1 MQWLAE
7 LSVKR
12 NVFAAVII
20 LILCVTGA
28 YSYFQLGVDQFPNID
43 IPVLTITTNM
53 KGASPQEMD
62 TAVTDPIEKAVNT
75 VSGID
80 TLSSTSSEGVSTVTI
95 NFVLDKNIDSAF
107 SDVQSKVN
115 AAEASLPQ
123 DADKP
128 TVEKIDTGASAVY
141 TLALSS
147 PTASM
152 RELSEY
158 ADKTIRPQLESL
170 NGVGQASVVGGTL
183 RQINILID
191 PYKLRSY
198 SLTIID
204 VNNALINQNVE
215 LPGGALE
222 NNGQRVTVR
231 TQGQF
236 ASVAAMRSLVIS
248 QSNGHLVRLAEVAQV
263 EDGSEEATSL
273 ATYNGQPAVL
283 IKIVK
288 QSGSNTVKLVDA
300 VKDRIADIKSSLP
313 VSYHLDTT
321 YDGSTY
327 IRASVK
333 TAEEHLI
340 IGAIF
345 AALIVLIF
353 LKDWRST
360 VIASLA
366 IPASIISTFTLMWM
380 EGFTLNM
387 VSLLAVT
394 LCVGIVIDDAIL
406 VLENIYRFIKEKGY
420 TPKKASIEATR
431 EIGLAVLATTLSLIA
446 VFVPVGFMSG
456 IIGRILKSFGFTMAF
471 AIFISLIVAFTLT
484 PMLASRWL
492 KGRSDEGETKAVL
505 AALEEDSTTDRKGF
519 YHRIEQL
526 YHDVLVWSLK
536 HRWVI
541 VTASVIVFFSTIPL
555 VAVMNKEFAPTD
567 DQSQFAVNA
576 RLPAGTTLRKTSD
589 TLEQIAVEIRKL
601 PDIENTVVTAGADAQ
616 GATYKG
622 TIDVWMQ
629 PISQR
634 RSHMTET
641 QAMQLVHDKILSHYS
656 SDIVASVQA
665 ASIGGGGPAAGIE
678 YTISGPDNAVIID
691 AANKL
696 AAAMRKVNGVADA
709 DSSGADTGPQLQL
722 DIDRTEAG
730 DLGVDASDIATTAQ
744 IAVAGKKV
752 TTIGEGG
759 YRYNVNLRGMPEY
772 RTRQSDLDLY
782 SVPSAKAGVVSV
794 TLSQVV
800 SYKLSDSPTT
810 ISRYARNHS
819 VTISLNVAQGAATSK
834 VQDELVRQFNALGL
848 PSQYHGD
855 YGGMSKNQGE
865 IFTGFIAVLG
875 LAVVFI
881 YLILAAQFESWL
893 HPITVLMV
901 LPLTIPFGLLS
912 TYLMGGSLNL
922 FSMLGILVLFGVVKK
937 NSILQV
943 DHSNQLRA
951 EGMERNEAVLKASRD
966 RLRPILMTTASF
978 VAGMIPLVFSS
989 GEGAGT
995 NHSIGDLIAGGQTL
1009 SLALSLVAIPV
1020 FYTIADDFAVAIA
1033 RWRTNVGRRFSRLQE
1048 VKD

>member
-1 MQWLAE
+1 
-7 LSVKR
+7 
-12 NVFAAVII
+12 
-20 LILCVTGA
+20 
-28 YSYFQLGVDQFPNID
+28 
-43 IPVLTITTNM
+43 M
-53 KGASPQEMD
+53 KGAAPQEMD
-62 TAVTDPIEKAVNT
+62 TAITDPIEKAVNT

-80 TLSSTSSEGVSTVTI
+80 TLSSTSSDGTSTVTI
-95 NFVLDKNIDSAF
+95 NFVLDKDINSAF

-115 AAEASLPQ
+115 DAEAKLPQ

-141 TLALSS
+141 TLALCSS
-147 PTASM
+147 TASM

-158 ADKTIRPQLESL
+158 ADKTIRPQIESL
-170 NGVGQASVVGGTL
+170 NGVGQASIVGGTL
-183 RQINILID
+183 RQINIQVD
-191 PYKLRSY
+191 PYKLRAY
-198 SLTIID
+198 GLTAID
-204 VNNALINQNVE
+204 VNNALTNQNVE

-236 ASVAAMRSLVIS
+236 ATVAAMRSLVVS
-248 QSNGHLVRLAEVAQV
+248 QSNGHLVRLGDVGQV
-263 EDGSEEATSL
+263 EDGSEEATSI

-283 IKIVK
+283 ISIVK

-300 VKDRIADIKSSLP
+300 IKIRVAGIKSSLP
-313 VSYHLDTT
+313 ASYHLDTT

-340 IGAIF
+340 IGALF
-345 AALIVLIF
+345 AALIVLMF

-360 VIASLA
+360 IIASLA
-366 IPASIISTFTLMWM
+366 IPASIISTFTLIWM

-387 VSLLAVT
+387 VSLLSIT

-406 VLENIYRFIKEKGY
+406 VLENIYRFIKEKGFS
-420 TPKKASIEATR
+420 PKKAAIAATK
-431 EIGLAVLATTLSLIA
+431 EIGLAVLATTLSLVA
-446 VFVPVGFMSG
+446 VFLPVGFMSG
-456 IIGRILKSFGFTMAF
+456 MIGRILKSFGFTMAF
-471 AIFISLIVAFTLT
+471 AIVVSLIVAFTLT

-492 KGRSDEGETKAVL
+492 KGGQQEGEPETAPTVL
-505 AALEEDSTTDRKGF
+505 AEGSETDRKGF
-519 YHRIEQL
+519 YHRIEQF
-526 YHDVLVWSLK
+526 YHGVLAWSLK
-536 HRWVI
+536 HRWVV
-541 VTASVIVFFSTIPL
+541 VTASVIVFLSTIPL

-567 DQSQFAVNA
+567 DQSQFAVDA
-576 RLPAGTTLRKTSD
+576 RLPADTTLKKTSD

-601 PDIENTVVTAGADAQ
+601 PDIENTVVTAGSDAQ
-616 GATYKG
+616 SSPYKG
-622 TIDVWMQ
+622 TIDVWML
-629 PISQR
+629 PISER
-634 RSHMTET
+634 RSHMTEA

-656 SDIVASVQA
+656 SDIVASVKA

-678 YTISGPDNAVIID
+678 YTISGPDNAVITD

-696 AAAMRKVNGVADA
+696 AETMRKVNGVADS
-709 DSSGADTGPQLQL
+709 DSSSADAGPQIQL
-722 DIDRTEAG
+722 NIDRSESG

-752 TTIGEGG
+752 TTIDEGG

-782 SVPSAKAGVVSV
+782 SVPSTKVGVGTVPMR
-794 TLSQVV
+794 QVV
-800 SYKLSDSPTT
+800 SYKLTDSPTT

-819 VTISLNVAQGAATSK
+819 ATISLNVAQGAATSK
-834 VQDELVRQFNALGL
+834 IQDTLVRQFNALGL

-855 YGGMSKNQGE
+855 FAGMSKNQGE
-865 IFTGFIAVLG
+865 IFAGFIAVLG

-978 VAGMIPLVFSS
+978 VAGMMPLVFSS

-995 NHSIGDLIAGGQTL
+995 NHSIGDLIVGGQTL

-1020 FYTIADDFAVAIA
+1020 FYTIADDFSIA
-1033 RWRTNVGRRFSRLQE
+1033 TVRWRENIGLWFSRRQE
-1048 VKD
+1048 VKE